1 MSFLKHF
8 LFLFVVFSLF
18 WPLSSASAVGSFYW
32 SLTPSSTVLYVAPG
46 ESADLVVTFS
56 NYPCSSSFLIWESMG
71 FGGYYDCY
79 AGLSFKPPPA
89 IEPGVSWTSAVAT
102 VYVYAGTPYGT
113 VCTCEGC
120 TFDVAVRDGAPSSA
134 FEHVT
139 IVAARL
145 FRVVVDVEPDSLS
158 MRGSQRGWVTA
169 NVSLPEEL
177 LACDVLAGSV
187 KLQIGELSFPMVWD
201 SLQDGNVMV
210 AKFDRGAVVDYLK
223 NLLSGSNRVWLPFK
237 VVGEMKDRT
246 GFEGVDLV
254 RVII

>member
-1 MSFLKHF
+1 MRFLKHF
-8 LFLFVVFSLF
+8 LLLFVLFSLF
-18 WPLSSASAVGSFYW
+18 WPLSSASAMDSVYW

-46 ESADLVVTFS
+46 ESADLVVTFL

-89 IEPGVSWTSAVAT
+89 IEPGVSWTGSVAT
-102 VYVYAGTPYGT
+102 VHVYASTPYGS

-120 TFDVAVRDGAPSSA
+120 TFDVAVRDGVPSSA

-145 FRVVVDVEPDSLS
+145 FNVIVDVEPDSLS

-169 NVSLPEEL
+169 YVSLPEEL
-177 LACDVLAGSV
+177 LACDVLARSV

-201 SLQDGNVMV
+201 SLQDGNVVV

-223 NLLSGSNRVWLPFK
+223 NLLSGSNRVWWPFK
-237 VVGEMKDRT
+237 IVGEMKDRT

-254 RVII
+254 E